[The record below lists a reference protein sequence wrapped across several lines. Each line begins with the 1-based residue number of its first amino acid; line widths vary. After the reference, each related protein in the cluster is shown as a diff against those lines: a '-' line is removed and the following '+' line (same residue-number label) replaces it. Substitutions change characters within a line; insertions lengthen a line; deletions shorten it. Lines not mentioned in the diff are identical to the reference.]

1 MIRIASSSAIALGIN
16 MRNVDDKTDIV
27 SKESRC
33 RLWCSI
39 FMLEHSLTTMTGRAS
54 SLDESF
60 SVHAPVPFTEGSFSD
75 SAASLCLSDESERE
89 KIANWTLFETE
100 LQTRARSE
108 RLRSIRPNPSL
119 YFSYQMDLSLIA
131 STITSRIYGVHALR
145 DGWDQVENAIK
156 GYSKKLNRWVSTINA
171 LFAFADGD
179 GELLRGPSS
188 REKTSLALHFYST
201 CILINRPCLSR
212 PGLRE
217 HGGVRFPRS
226 RFGNDTALTCVR
238 SALLL
243 LAVLPDEPDEGWFY
257 TISPWWTMLH
267 FIMQATAVLLI
278 DLTVGSVPV
287 KTELGHEEQP
297 ERCPHST
304 GTALSSC
311 KKAIRWLHH
320 MANHDFACKRGFEL
334 SVNFLRR
341 IASSKNLD
349 LEGVPLPALLPPDE
363 SSGSRRSSTP
373 QLASASSNHEGF
385 GGSTSTTPG
394 SGMTWP
400 RELFPLN
407 LAEEPDMAWFL
418 SIADLPEPPNT

>member
-16 MRNVDDKTDIV
+16 MRNMDDKTDAV

-54 SLDESF
+54 SLDDSF

-75 SAASLCLSDESERE
+75 SLASLSLSDESERE
-89 KIANWTLFETE
+89 KIANWTFFETE

-108 RLRSIRPNPSL
+108 RLQSIKPNPSL
-119 YFSYQMDLSLIA
+119 YFFYQMDLSLIA

-156 GYSKKLNRWVSTINA
+156 DYSKKLGRWVSTINA
-171 LFAFADGD
+171 LFAFSDGD
-179 GELLRGPSS
+179 GELLGRSSS

-212 PGLRE
+212 PGLKE
-217 HGGVRFPRS
+217 HSGIRFSRN
-226 RFGNDTALTCVR
+226 RFGNDTALACVR

-243 LAVLPDEPDEGWFY
+243 LAVLPDEPDEEWFY

-278 DLTVGSVPV
+278 HLTMGSVPV
-287 KTELGHEEQP
+287 KTEPGHEEQP
-297 ERCPHST
+297 QRSPHST
-304 GTALSSC
+304 DTVLSSC
-311 KKAIRWLHH
+311 KKAIRWLYH
-320 MANHDFACKRGFEL
+320 MANHDLACKRGFEF

-341 IASSKNLD
+341 IASSRNLD
-349 LEGVPLPALLPPDE
+349 LEGVPLPAPLPPDE
-363 SSGSRRSSTP
+363 SNVSRRSSTP
-373 QLASASSNHEGF
+373 QPASVSSNHEDF
-385 GGSTSTTPG
+385 GGSNSTTPG
-394 SGMTWP
+394 LGMMWP
-400 RELFPLN
+400 RELFPLS
-407 LAEEPDMAWFL
+407 LAEEPDMTWFL
-418 SIADLPEPPNT
+418 SITDLSEPLST